1 MKAHVLNISKA
12 TKRRR
17 DRFVVVEEADSF
29 FSGVLILKFIPGEA
43 EHYSAESS
51 HVRARELSERKS

>member
-1 MKAHVLNISKA
+1 VKVHILNISKA

-29 FSGVLILKFIPGEA
+29 LSGVLILKFIPGEV
-43 EHYSAESS
+43 EHYSADSA
-51 HVRARELSERKS
+51 HQRARELSQS